1 MGLVNT
7 VIPRLTSFY
16 LDYLQ
21 EHDVALFVKHANRY
35 YNQSTIMRLAFS
47 EQVDTR
53 RATAMALGF
62 LGDYGS
68 NSVLGGLLID
78 VDRSVRLLAESSIKY
93 VWPRDGSEQQR
104 HELRI
109 AMRNIA
115 AHNFAEAIRV
125 TNNLL
130 DEKPL
135 YAEARNQRGIA
146 LFAVGD
152 FGDAIEDCKIVL
164 DINPYH
170 FGAAIGMGHAYLQ
183 LKNKELAIICFQ
195 QALQINPNLES
206 IRRRLAKIVQ
216 NF

>member
-1 MGLVNT
+1 VEFVNT

-21 EHDVALFVKHANRY
+21 DHDVASFVKRSTHFY
-35 YNQSTIMRLAFS
+35 EQPTIMRLALS
-47 EQVDTR
+47 DQVDTR
-53 RATAMALGF
+53 RAAAMALGF
-62 LGDYGS
+62 LGDYQS
-68 NSVLGGLLID
+68 NPVLGRLLID
-78 VDRSVRLLAESSIKY
+78 VDRSVRLLAESSIKNI
-93 VWPRDGSEQQR
+93 WPRDGAEQQR
-104 HELRI
+104 HELRE
-109 AMRNIA
+109 AMRCIA
-115 AHNFAEAIRV
+115 AHNFDEAIRI

-130 DEKPL
+130 DENPL

-152 FGDAIEDCKIVL
+152 FQNAIEDCKIVL

-183 LKNKELAIICFQ
+183 IKNKELAIQCFQ
-195 QALQINPNLES
+195 QALRINPNLES
-206 IRRRLAKIVQ
+206 IRRHLAKIVQ

>member
-1 MGLVNT
+1 MEIVNT
-7 VIPRLTSFY
+7 VIPRLTLFY

-21 EHDVALFVKHANRY
+21 EHDVALFVKHAARY

-53 RATAMALGF
+53 RAAAMALGF

-68 NSVLGGLLID
+68 NAVLGGLLVD

-152 FGDAIEDCKIVL
+152 FCDAIEDCKIVL

-216 NF
+216 N